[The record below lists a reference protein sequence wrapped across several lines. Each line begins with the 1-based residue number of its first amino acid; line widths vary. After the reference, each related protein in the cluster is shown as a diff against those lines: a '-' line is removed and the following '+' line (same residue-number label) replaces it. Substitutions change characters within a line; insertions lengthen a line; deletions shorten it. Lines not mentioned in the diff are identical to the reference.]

1 MRLSYLF
8 DRTGA
13 SRWLRLTLAALLA
26 VALGTTLLV
35 GLALAQDEEPTPRP
49 TPQPAPALTSPAAI
63 GGGVS
68 IVPDTPDSSLPPE
81 GRIIGPTAAPQWI
94 VDLQQRAISAGV
106 ATDELIVAKVGPT
119 EAFNGAE
126 IFYTITLTNTSD
138 SVTLRNVALR
148 DVLPRGA
155 LTDLRCIANT
165 CEQVFEEREIPE
177 PLGGVIVVT
186 ETRELSWTVAA
197 IAPGTSATRRFA
209 GRIVG
214 LADGAEIKNQA
225 FANYA
230 LNGERLAASSNEVQ
244 TIVRVRTEEGVG
256 AAISKA
262 PNWFSS
268 DRGGTL
274 GLDWGDFD
282 RDGDLD
288 LALASSVGT
297 TIYRNDDGVLRR
309 LWSNTR
315 RTFGVR
321 WGDFTG
327 DGRLELIAVG
337 DQSGAEGLNYL
348 YTISGNTVQEAQR
361 FTSTAQLVRAGA
373 GDFNGDGTLDL
384 IVSTNIINAPC
395 PVLLYTND
403 GTGKLTPS
411 STCISRRATASIG
424 VGDIDNDGALDL
436 VLGLFPN
443 SVQLF
448 RNDGAGNFG
457 IADGS
462 GGRRPSF
469 PVDNSTS
476 FLPYDFA
483 WGDYDGDGYLDL
495 AAAYPLLRQARIYRN
510 LGGSGFADPIILRTD
525 RFLTPFSLDWGDFTG
540 DGRLDLAVGD
550 LAPTVY
556 SFDGTNFV
564 RQALLTTNGLSG
576 QVWALRGVDVDQD
589 GDLDLTITNRDG
601 PSFIFTNFAPVL
613 SQDLQIVPTNVDVAR
628 AAAADVLWA
637 DLNGDGSFDLLFA
650 AGENEVSSKRY
661 LNQQGSFD
669 REDEATLSGFGPHS
683 IAVGDVDGD
692 GALDIAIG
700 TAQNIQ
706 IFLAGNIGAA
716 DWTSDP
722 LSARVTDMAWGD
734 FDDDGDLDLLVAT
747 AGEGVLLYRNNA
759 AGPGIVGLTP
769 SPIWRSTARFN
780 ATAVAWADVTNDF
793 YLDFAV
799 AVDGGNNLVFLNQ
812 LIRNAGVVAFEQ
824 VAWTPAV
831 TNDPTRDIAWVD
843 YDGDGDFDLSVA
855 NYGQPILIYGNVSS
869 AGRFALTTQPVWQS
883 STFSRTVA
891 IDWGDVDNDG
901 DLDLA
906 VANDGEADQLFIN
919 RQGQLFWLW
928 SSPDIQSTTGVAFG
942 DVDNDGDLDLAVS
955 QDGGGRNGFYENMLV
970 LPAHLGDEYAAGIPR
985 QFNLRYLSVAR
996 PGTASDA
1003 YGMSTPEILSGP
1015 KQGVV
1020 SIRYQLYDPNGL
1032 RNSPGSNAPGQAIPL
1047 SLLRYEYSL
1056 DGGGTWRT
1064 ATSATVI
1071 SPTEMITPTRLGTA
1085 QTFMWNAQADRALS
1099 EDARFR
1105 VRLVQPDETGPVSSA
1120 MTAAVSPP
1128 FRVRATT
1135 CLWPTNVRIMSTPAN
1150 PSANETVRL
1159 TAVIQA
1165 SGVISASWNLGD
1177 GRVFSGQRVDH
1188 RYLYDG
1194 TYNVTLSVQG
1204 ESCPRTRIQIISST
1218 VRIGTGVL
1226 PLFLPFVSRDTGAA
1240 RTVTNFEESASQ
1252 RLLPLPGPA
1261 VIGFSGAEDE
1271 TGAVVLRWADPPTP
1285 EPVISYRIYRSDD
1298 NGDFVPWDQVGATE
1312 RSYRD
1317 LNATCGVA
1325 YFVTAMGRGG
1335 EGPVSDSTYYTTPCG
1350 GAE

>member
-1 MRLSYLF
+1 MRLFYLS

-13 SRWLRLTLAALLA
+13 PRWLRLTLAALLA
-26 VALGTTLLV
+26 IALGSTLLV
-35 GLALAQDEEPTPRP
+35 GLTSAQGEEPTPQP
-49 TPQPAPALTSPAAI
+49 TPQPTPEMTSPAAI

-81 GRIIGPTAAPQWI
+81 GRIIGPAVAPQWI
-94 VDLQQRAISAGV
+94 VDLQQRSISAGV
-106 ATDELIVAKVGPT
+106 ATDELIVVKTGPA
-119 EAFNGAE
+119 ESFNGTE

-155 LTDLRCIANT
+155 LRDLRCIANT
-165 CEQVFEEREIPE
+165 CDQVFEEREIPE

-186 ETRELSWTVAA
+186 ETRELSWTIAA
-197 IAPGTSATRRFA
+197 IAPGTAATRRFA
-209 GRIVG
+209 GLILG
-214 LADGAEIKNQA
+214 QADGAEIKNQA
-225 FANYA
+225 FANYN
-230 LNGERLAASSNEVQ
+230 LNGERLSASSNEVQ
-244 TIVRVRTEEGVG
+244 TVVRIRTEEGVG

-337 DQSGAEGLNYL
+337 DQAGAEGQNYL
-348 YTISGNTVQEAQR
+348 YTVVGNTAQETHR
-361 FTSTAQLVRAGA
+361 FTSTAQLVRAAA
-373 GDFNGDGTLDL
+373 GDFDRNGTLDL
-384 IVSTNIINAPC
+384 IVSTNVINAAC
-395 PVLLYTND
+395 PVILYTND
-403 GTGKLTPS
+403 SSGKLTPS
-411 STCISRRATASIG
+411 TTCISRRATASIG

-469 PVDNSTS
+469 AVDNSTS

-483 WGDYDGDGYLDL
+483 WGDYDQDGYLDL
-495 AAAYPLLRQARIYRN
+495 AAAYPLLRQARVYRN
-510 LGGSGFADPIILRTD
+510 LDGSGFADPIILRTD
-525 RFLTPFSLDWGDFTG
+525 RFLTPFSLDWGDFSG

-556 SFDGTNFV
+556 TFEGNNFV
-564 RQALLTTNGLSG
+564 RQDLLTTSGLSG

-601 PSFIFTNFAPVL
+601 PSYIFTNFAAVL
-613 SQDLQIVPTNVDVAR
+613 SENLQIVPTNVDVAR

-637 DLNGDGSFDLLFA
+637 DLNGDDSFDLLFA

-661 LNQQGSFD
+661 LNQLGTFD

-683 IAVGDVDGD
+683 VAVGDVDGD
-692 GALDIAIG
+692 GVLDIAIG
-700 TAQNIQ
+700 TVQNIQ
-706 IFLAGNIGAA
+706 IFAAGNIGAA

-722 LSARVTDMAWGD
+722 LDARVTDMAWGD
-734 FDDDGDLDLLVAT
+734 FDDDKDLDLLVAT
-747 AGEGVLLYRNNA
+747 DGDGVLLYRNDA
-759 AGPGIVGLTP
+759 VGVGIVGLTP
-769 SPIWRSTARFN
+769 APIWRSTARFS
-780 ATAVAWADVTNDF
+780 ATAVTWADVTNDF

-812 LIRNAGVVAFEQ
+812 LIRNVGVVAFEQ
-824 VAWTPAV
+824 VRWTPAV
-831 TNDPTRDIAWVD
+831 TNDPTLDLDWVD
-843 YDGDGDFDLSVA
+843 YDGDGDLDLSVA
-855 NYGQPILIYGNVSS
+855 NYAQPILIYENVSA
-869 AGRFALTTQPVWQS
+869 AGRFALSTQPVWQS

-901 DLDLA
+901 DLDMA

-955 QDGGGRNGFYENMLV
+955 QAGGGRNGFYENTLI
-970 LPAHLGDEYAAGIPR
+970 LPAHLGDEYAVGIPR
-985 QFNLRYLSVAR
+985 QFNPRYLSVAR
-996 PGTASDA
+996 PGTANDA

-1015 KQGVV
+1015 KEGVV
-1020 SIRYQLYDPNGL
+1020 SIRFRLYDPNGL
-1032 RNSPGSNAPGQAIPL
+1032 RNSPGSNAPGGAIPR
-1047 SLLRYEYSL
+1047 SILRYEYSL
-1056 DGGGTWRT
+1056 DGGGTWRA
-1064 ATSATVI
+1064 ATSATTI
-1071 SPTEMITPTRLGTA
+1071 SPTELITPTRLGIE
-1085 QTFMWNAQADRALS
+1085 QTFAWNAQADRALS
-1099 EDARFR
+1099 ENARFR
-1105 VRLVQPDETGPVSSA
+1105 VRLVQPDDTGPVSSA
-1120 MTAAVSPP
+1120 VAAAVSPP

-1165 SGVISASWNLGD
+1165 SGVISSSWDLGD
-1177 GRVFSGQRVDH
+1177 GKLFSGQRVDH
-1188 RYLYDG
+1188 RYMYNG
-1194 TYNVTLSVQG
+1194 TYNVTLRVQG
-1204 ESCPRTRIQIISST
+1204 ESCPMTRIQVITST

-1226 PLFLPFVSRDTGAA
+1226 PLFLPLVAKGTTSARDVIT
-1240 RTVTNFEESASQ
+1240 FEEIAQQ
-1252 RLLPLPGPA
+1252 RLVPLPGPA
-1261 VIGFSGAEDE
+1261 VIGFSGTEDE
-1271 TGAVVLRWADPPTP
+1271 TGAVVLRWGDPPTP
-1285 EPVISYRIYRSDD
+1285 EPVTSYRIYRSND
-1298 NGDFVPWDQVGATE
+1298 NGDFIPWDQVGAAE

-1317 LNATCGVA
+1317 SNAACGVA
-1325 YFVTAMGRGG
+1325 YFVTAMGPGG
-1335 EGPVSDSTYYTTPCG
+1335 EGPVSDGTYYTTPCG